1 MLLQVKQLNKAYTQ
15 GKGRP
20 LIIFKDLDFHLN
32 RTDKITTIFGPSGI
46 GKTTFLNI
54 LGTVDSPDS
63 GEIILKDISYSKGN
77 YQKIRK
83 DYISYMF
90 QFHYLL
96 PEFTIYEN
104 IDLTLKIK
112 KRKNS
117 SQDNKGKIISLLEEF
132 NIENKIN
139 CYPSELSGGEKQR
152 VSLARAIIS
161 NPLVVLADE
170 PTGNLDLENSKNI
183 ISKIQKISS
192 EKDIRFI
199 IASHDERFQDI
210 SDSVVEINN
219 HGLVKKII

>member
-32 RTDKITTIFGPSGI
+32 SADKITTIFGPSGI

-54 LGTVDSPDS
+54 LGTVDTPDS
-63 GEIILKDISYSKGN
+63 GEIILKDISYSKEN
-77 YQKIRK
+77 YQRIRK

-183 ISKIQKISS
+183 INKIQKISS

-199 IASHDERFQDI
+199 IASHDKRFQDI

>member
-32 RTDKITTIFGPSGI
+32 SNDKVTTIFGPSGI

-54 LGTVDSPDS
+54 LGTVDAPDS
-63 GEIILKDISYSKGN
+63 GEIILKDISYSKEN
-77 YQKIRK
+77 YQRIRK

-112 KRKNS
+112 KRKNI
-117 SQDNKGKIISLLEEF
+117 QPQEH
-132 NIENKIN
+132 
-139 CYPSELSGGEKQR
+139 
-152 VSLARAIIS
+152 
-161 NPLVVLADE
+161 
-170 PTGNLDLENSKNI
+170 LDLILGMNYYL
-183 ISKIQKISS
+183 
-192 EKDIRFI
+192 DI
-199 IASHDERFQDI
+199 
-210 SDSVVEINN
+210 
-219 HGLVKKII
+219 